1 MSRSLTIRPRPGS
14 NAAVDIVLGN
24 GAGPDIVIHPIWLRE
39 RCPLPQSLDAL
50 TQQRLFEPSELPL
63 DLAITAAR
71 QPDQAHLEL
80 TFSDGHRSVYAVA
93 TLLDEIAAADGV
105 YARLKPRPWDA
116 TLSPVPSADWR
127 RLEDPA
133 ALAEMLEQYVAHGFV
148 LLRNV
153 PATPGT
159 VLEVGV
165 RFGQVRTTNFGA
177 LFDVKSKPDADD
189 LAYTG
194 LALAPHTDNPY
205 REPVPGIQLLHCLV
219 NDSPG
224 GNSTLVD
231 GFAVAA
237 ELKRRDPE
245 GYAMLARTPVRY
257 RYCDAT
263 TELVAW
269 QTPIEHD
276 CHGDIIAIHHS
287 PRLDFAPL
295 LPAQELQVYY
305 RARRQLTELLTS
317 ERFEIRFRLEPG
329 DLELF
334 DNRRILH
341 GRTAFDGGQ
350 GRRHLQGC
358 YIDRDGPENLYRVL
372 KRGRV

>member
-1 MSRSLTIRPRPGS
+1 
-14 NAAVDIVLGN
+14 
-24 GAGPDIVIHPIWLRE
+24 
-39 RCPLPQSLDAL
+39 
-50 TQQRLFEPSELPL
+50 
-63 DLAITAAR
+63 
-71 QPDQAHLEL
+71 
-80 TFSDGHRSVYAVA
+80 
-93 TLLDEIAAADGV
+93 
-105 YARLKPRPWDA
+105 
-116 TLSPVPSADWR
+116 
-127 RLEDPA
+127 
-133 ALAEMLEQYVAHGFV
+133 MLEQYVAHGFV
-148 LLRNV
+148 VLRNV
-153 PATPGT
+153 PTTPGT

-205 REPVPGIQLLHCLV
+205 REPVPGIQLLHCLA
-219 NDSPG
+219 NDAPG
-224 GNSTLVD
+224 GDSTLVD

-237 ELKRRDPE
+237 ELERRDPE

-263 TELVAW
+263 TELIAW

-276 CHGDIIAIHHS
+276 AHGDIVAIHHS

-295 LPAQELQVYY
+295 LPPAELAIYY
-305 RARRQLTELLTS
+305 RARRMLTELLAAPAH
-317 ERFEIRFRLEPG
+317 EIRFRLAPG

-334 DNRRILH
+334 DNRRVLH
-341 GRTAFDGGQ
+341 GRTAFDGKQ
-350 GRRHLQGC
+350 GNRHLQGC

-372 KRGRV
+372 RRGRT